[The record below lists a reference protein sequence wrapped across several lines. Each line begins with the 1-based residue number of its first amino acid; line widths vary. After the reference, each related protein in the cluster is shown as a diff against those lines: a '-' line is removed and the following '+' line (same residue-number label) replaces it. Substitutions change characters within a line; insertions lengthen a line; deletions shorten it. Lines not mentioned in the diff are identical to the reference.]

1 MVKKVLGGT
10 VVERVRNI
18 VEPIAEELKF
28 DLWDIKFVKEGHDW
42 YLKIF
47 IDSDQGITI
56 EDCEKMSKA
65 LDAPL
70 EEKDPIPQSYCLE
83 VSSPGVNRELV
94 YDWHFEKF
102 INREILIK
110 LIRPNEDGNRE
121 LEGILEGFSDGIVTV
136 KDNLGKEQ
144 KVSVKDTSYI
154 KLSELK

>member
-1 MVKKVLGGT
+1 
-10 VVERVRNI
+10 
-18 VEPIAEELKF
+18 
-28 DLWDIKFVKEGHDW
+28 
-42 YLKIF
+42 
-47 IDSDQGITI
+47 
-56 EDCEKMSKA
+56 MSKA

-121 LEGILEGFSDGIVTV
+121 LEGILEGISDGIVTV

>member
-1 MVKKVLGGT
+1 MVKKFLGGT